1 MENRGDSLT
10 ENQKNTAPEEEER
23 LRQEFYMEQ
32 VRAYLREH
40 FAGRKKCPSFC
51 DHPGLSDE
59 CPGFREAGGHAGS
72 DGV

>member
-32 VRAYLREH
+32 VRAYLQEH
-40 FAGRKKCPSFC
+40 FAGGK
-51 DHPGLSDE
+51 E
-59 CPGFREAGGHAGS
+59 CPTFFRC
-72 DGV
+72 V